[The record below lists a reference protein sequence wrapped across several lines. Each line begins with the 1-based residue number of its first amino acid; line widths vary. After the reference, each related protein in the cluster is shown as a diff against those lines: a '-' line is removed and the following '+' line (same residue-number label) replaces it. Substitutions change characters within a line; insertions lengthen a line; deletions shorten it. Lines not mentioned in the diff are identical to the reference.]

1 MAGESIVTANSAR
14 ILVVDDD
21 VLSRR
26 LVEFPL
32 QKDGHTVFT
41 AASGRKALEVVERE
55 PVDLI
60 FLDLLM
66 DDMDGAEVLE
76 VLQDDE
82 RFRDIPV
89 VVITG
94 IGDAEAE
101 KECTAAGARE
111 FLRKPTTA
119 AVLREIVAD
128 LLGLDMNAS
137 VAGAPDSPAAIPE
150 PNAADAP
157 ALDPA
162 PIKQLRS
169 EYDDAATAEFISR
182 FQELSHTQRN
192 AVAAAVSASEWDQ
205 LRRATNDIKGGARTL
220 GLTRL
225 AALRRDIERACTEDR
240 ADDARQAAG
249 DLGQRI
255 DEALAA
261 LNDHTATLG
270 LGS

>member
-1 MAGESIVTANSAR
+1 MAGGNTIAASSAR

-26 LVEFPL
+26 IVEIPL
-32 QKDGHTVFT
+32 QKDGHTVVT
-41 AASGRKALEVVERE
+41 AASGRKALEAVARE
-55 PVDLI
+55 PIDLI

-76 VLQDDE
+76 ELQGDE

-94 IGDAEAE
+94 ISDAEAE

-128 LLGLDMNAS
+128 LLGLDVKAS
-137 VAGAPDSPAAIPE
+137 VSDASDTPAAIPE
-150 PNAADAP
+150 PNAGNAP

-162 PIKQLRS
+162 PITQLRR
-169 EYDDAATAEFISR
+169 EYDDTATAEFISR
-182 FQELSHTQRN
+182 FQELSHTQQN
-192 AVAAAVSASEWDQ
+192 AVAEAVSAGDWDQ

-225 AALRRDIERACTEDR
+225 AAVCRDIERACNEER

-249 DLGQRI
+249 DLAQYI
-255 DEALAA
+255 DEALTA
-261 LNDHTATLG
+261 LKDHTATLG